1 MLQIAVL
8 QAMKDEDKEELL
20 RILKYIE
27 DSLQTTWSQYS
38 DYQELEER
46 ILRLRM
52 ILEDSPEG
60 QTSSM
65 CWLEAAYL
73 HVYIFGENAKC

>member
-1 MLQIAVL
+1 
-8 QAMKDEDKEELL
+8 MKDEDKEELL

-65 CWLEAAYL
+65 CLLEAACL
-73 HVYIFGENAKC
+73 HV